1 MFKIFGRK
9 LKGQKLE
16 HPKNRELS
24 EQELLDQSITMSLF
38 KQNLLVGSNVEDF
51 VEIVLM
57 EQIEQ
62 EKRGLDPEILKNS

>member
-16 HPKNRELS
+16 HLKNRELS